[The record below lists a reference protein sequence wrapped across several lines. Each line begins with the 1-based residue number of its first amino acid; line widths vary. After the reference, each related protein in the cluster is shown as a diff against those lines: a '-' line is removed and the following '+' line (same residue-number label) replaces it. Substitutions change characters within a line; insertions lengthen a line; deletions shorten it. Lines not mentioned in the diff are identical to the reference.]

1 MTTNQSGGI
10 NADKSKI
17 EAEEIIGRD
26 KNIFYGNAPTPQR
39 KAELPNQP
47 YFFGREEELET
58 IKDALAP
65 ENRSWGALID
75 GPGGIGKTALAI
87 RAGHLA
93 PDENF
98 KTKIFLSAKV
108 RDLTPQGEEKLEDFM
123 LPNYIALLSELAREL
138 GEDGI
143 AKIPENERA
152 NTVRRILA
160 DRHALIIIDNLETF
174 TETERKRVFQFLGR
188 LPSSNKAIV
197 TSRRRTDVDARIVRL
212 DKLSREAAME
222 FIAELAKKNKLL
234 ARATQTERDHLYG
247 TSNGN
252 PQIIKWI
259 VGQLGRKESKCRT
272 IDDACKFIE
281 NAPKDNDPLEYI
293 FGDLIE
299 TFTPDETAVL
309 AALTHFTQPAELKW
323 VSAIANLTE
332 PIAQTALDDLTD
344 RAILIA
350 DEQAK
355 KFLLPPLAAT
365 FLRHKRP
372 EIVAQTADRLMDRV
386 YAFVLENGG
395 QTNYE
400 RFPNL
405 EAEWGTIATALPM
418 FVQSENER
426 LQKVCDELASFMNFS
441 GRWDEWLALSL
452 QAEEKAVMA
461 KNFKNAGWRVYDVG
475 WVYYR
480 RGQASEVVA
489 CASRAESHWQEAN
502 AGAREKATAM
512 ELRGI
517 GYRLEKNYHAAIEAF
532 QEALKIQRTISPES
546 EDVAGALNNLAIV
559 KRVLEDYDGAEH
571 DYREALDIAKKVKG
585 TDSIAIYSVQLALL
599 ALDRAQWKVAENII
613 LDISDVIEQIEQ
625 IELTA
630 WKYFILA
637 DALSHQGRKAEG
649 LPHARRA
656 VEIFEKLK
664 MATDLK
670 GAREVLRECE
680 GE

>member
-10 NADKSKI
+10 NISGGENKGEDFV
-17 EAEEIIGRD
+17 GRD
-26 KNIFYGNAPTPQR
+26 KNIYYSTPTPHR

-87 RAGHLA
+87 RAGHIA
-93 PDENF
+93 PEENF

-138 GEDGI
+138 GEDDI

-188 LPSSNKAIV
+188 LPSSCKAIV

-212 DKLSREAAME
+212 DRLSHEAAMN
-222 FIAELAKKNKLL
+222 FIAELAKNNKFL
-234 ARATQTERDHLYG
+234 ARATQTEREHLYG
-247 TSNGN
+247 TSGGN

-259 VGQLGRKESKCRT
+259 AGQLGRKESKCRT
-272 IDDACKFIE
+272 IAEACQFIE

-309 AALTHFTQPAELKW
+309 AALTHFTQPAQLKW
-323 VSAIANLTE
+323 VAAVSNLTE
-332 PIAQTALDDLTD
+332 PITGTALDDLTD

-355 KFLLPPLAAT
+355 KFLLPPLAVT

-386 YAFVLENGG
+386 YAFVLENGY
-395 QTNYE
+395 QNFE
-400 RFPNL
+400 RYPNL
-405 EAEWGTIATALPM
+405 DAEWGTIATALPL
-418 FVQSENER
+418 FVQGENKR
-426 LQKVCDELASFMNFS
+426 LQDVYSALDNFLNFS
-441 GRWDEWLALSL
+441 GRWDEWLALST
-452 QAEEKAVMA
+452 QAEEKAVAA
-461 KNFKNAGWRVYDVG
+461 KDFERAGRRAFDVCYVYAL
-475 WVYYR
+475 
-480 RGQASEVVA
+480 RGQASEVFA
-489 CASRAESHWQEAN
+489 CAARVEVHWKD
-502 AGAREKATAM
+502 AGAYEKAIAIQ
-512 ELRGI
+512 LRGL
-517 GYRLEKNYHAAIEAF
+517 GHELEKNYPAAIEAF
-532 QEALKIQRTISPES
+532 QESLKIRRLSPES
-546 EDVAGALNNLAIV
+546 DDVAIALNSLAGV
-559 KRVLEDYDGAEH
+559 EREAKDYDAAEL
-571 DYREALDIAKKVKG
+571 DYREALRIATKFNDRQGV
-585 TDSIAIYSVQLALL
+585 AIYTGNLAAL
-599 ALDRAQWKVAENII
+599 ALDREHWAEGEALAREALQLAEKVGR
-613 LDISDVIEQIEQ
+613 Q
-625 IELTA
+625 ELIA
-630 WKYFILA
+630 ACFHWLA
-637 DALSHQGRKAEG
+637 KALARQGRKTEG
-649 LPHARRA
+649 LQYAKRA

-664 MATDLK
+664 YRDLEE
-670 GAREVLRECE
+670 AREVLRECME
-680 GE
+680 